1 MLAGYSPVTRFP
13 LTSWTVFMGES
24 FLTTRLTDNGE
35 PRMINRALGTCGRGF
50 LPPILS
56 FAGP

>member
-1 MLAGYSPVTRFP
+1 MS
-13 LTSWTVFMGES
+13 ES

-35 PRMINRALGTCGRGF
+35 PRMISLVFGTCGRGF
-50 LPPILS
+50 LPLIFN